1 MKGRTESKAPAP
13 SSPTPEKNGAPET
26 EKKQTAKK
34 PSKGGRNHKSKGLGN
49 GGKRDRS
56 GRKEKAERLKV
67 LGVSDM
73 LDQHL
78 AEDVEVVEVN
88 AETNART
95 KTKKPALRA
104 MLDMLR
110 YQALKHKDVRAAKE
124 YLDRTMGR
132 AKQAV
137 EHSGEIITEEEQR
150 LPTKAEKAA
159 ARAYLAALDDEDD
172 E

>member
-1 MKGRTESKAPAP
+1 MEKGRTESTAPAP
-13 SSPTPEKNGAPET
+13 STPGSGTNGAGAT
-26 EKKQTAKK
+26 EKKQKSPAKNGK
-34 PSKGGRNHKSKGLGN
+34 AYKRKGVGN

-56 GRKEKAERLKV
+56 GRTEKAERLKI
-67 LGVSDM
+67 LGVSEM

-78 AEDVEVVEVN
+78 AEEVEVVEVN

-159 ARAYLAALDDEDD
+159 ARAYLAALDDEED